1 MSPRI
6 GEAPTALY
14 DSFTDL
20 YFRNPMLDASAPSFV
35 YEASGEVLGFF
46 GITTR
51 RMCFSGEVIRVGL
64 AGNFVIHPKA
74 RRGVAAPGLLGAYV
88 ASNHDLLL
96 TDSANDISRH
106 LFQRVGFKTIPAMNI
121 HWARPLQP
129 GQYAVYAISRGMS
142 SKASAV
148 FRLVTKPLC
157 AVVDSM
163 PHKIVPSGRVP
174 KTALLAEH
182 LSLETLLHCF
192 SEYHKSYTLW
202 PKYDSE
208 LLRWLLE
215 FMERN
220 KKRGT
225 LRGVVLRDESGNNI
239 GWYLY
244 YARPGAIG
252 EVVQVCGRPDLFKA
266 VLEHLFQDA
275 HLQGIIALHG
285 VAEYRRISDFSD
297 QGCFF
302 TCRGGWTLA
311 HSRRSDLLDILQRGD
326 AFLSRLDGEWCL
338 NPPEPP
344 ERERLDTP
352 GNVQLA
358 QPANYTSD

>member
-1 MSPRI
+1 MSVREFVKSDVPQVVNLYWKFMSPRK
-6 GEAPTALY
+6 GEPPSVLY
-14 DSFTDL
+14 DSFVEL
-20 YFRNPMLDASAPSFV
+20 YFSNPMLDARAPSFV
-35 YEASGEVLGFF
+35 YEGSGEILGFF
-46 GITTR
+46 GVTTR
-51 RMCFSGEVIRVGL
+51 RMCLAGQSIRVGL
-64 AGNFVIHPKA
+64 AGNIVVHPKA
-74 RRGVAAPGLLGAYV
+74 RSGIAAPGLFAAYA

-106 LFQRVGFKTIPAMNI
+106 LFQRVGFEAIPALNI
-121 HWARPLQP
+121 HWVRPLRP
-129 GQYAVYAISRGMS
+129 GHCAVYAMSRGMKPAS
-142 SKASAV
+142 SAA

-163 PHKIVPSGRVP
+163 SHKVVRSRPVS
-174 KTALLAEH
+174 KTPLFAEE

-192 SEYHKSYTLW
+192 AEYHKGYELW
-202 PKYDSE
+202 PEYDSE
-208 LLRWLLE
+208 LLRWLLQ

-225 LRGVVLRDESGNNI
+225 LRSVGLRGESGESV

-252 EVVQVCGRPDLFKA
+252 EVVQMSGRPDLYKA

-275 HLQGIIALHG
+275 REQGVIALHG
-285 VAEYRRISDFSD
+285 VAEYRRISDLSD

-311 HSRRSDLLDILQRGD
+311 HSRRSEFLDILERGN

-338 NPPEPP
+338 NPPE
-344 ERERLDTP
+344 
-352 GNVQLA
+352 
-358 QPANYTSD
+358 